1 MAITRKARVPM
12 AEQIRL
18 INECRK
24 SGMTD
29 ADWCRENDIAVS
41 TFYNWVSRCRKAAA
55 DQIPAPN
62 YGHLEAPRP
71 KQDVVPI
78 GIVPAQLPEQH
89 TASQMK
95 QMYLDNSH
103 TIEVTMKDVTVRI
116 SNDADPILLTRT
128 LRLIRETSC

>member
-1 MAITRKARVPM
+1 MAGTRKARVPM

-18 INECRK
+18 INECRQ

-41 TFYNWVSRCRKAAA
+41 TFYNWVSRCRKTAA

-62 YGHLEAPRP
+62 YGHLEIPRP

-78 GIVPAQLPEQH
+78 DIVPDHILEQH
-89 TASQMK
+89 AASQM
-95 QMYLDNSH
+95 QNSHLDNSH
-103 TIEVTMKDVTVRI
+103 T
-116 SNDADPILLTRT
+116 LT
-128 LRLIRETSC
+128 

>member
-1 MAITRKARVPM
+1 MAGTRKARVPM

-18 INECRK
+18 INECRQ

-29 ADWCRENDIAVS
+29 AEWCRENDIAVS

-55 DQIPAPN
+55 EQIPAPN
-62 YGHLEAPRP
+62 YGHHADPLP

-78 GIVPAQLPEQH
+78 DIVPDHLPEQH
-89 TASQMK
+89 AASQMQ

-103 TIEVTMKDVTVRI
+103 TIEVTMKDVIIRI
-116 SNDADPILLTRT
+116 SNDADPVLLTRT

>member
-1 MAITRKARVPM
+1 MAVARKARVPM
-12 AEQIRL
+12 TEQFRL
-18 INECRK
+18 INECCQN
-24 SGMTD
+24 SMTD
-29 ADWCRENDIAVS
+29 ADWCRENGIAVS

-62 YGHLEAPRP
+62 YGHCEIPHS

-78 GIVPAQLPEQH
+78 DIVSDHLPERH
-89 TASQMK
+89 TASQMH
-95 QMYLDNSH
+95 QTNLDNSH
-103 TIEVTMKDVTVRI
+103 TIEVSMNDVTIRI

>member
-1 MAITRKARVPM
+1 MAGTRKARVPT

-18 INECRK
+18 INECRQ

-29 ADWCRENDIAVS
+29 AEWCRENDIAVS

-55 DQIPAPN
+55 EQIPAPN
-62 YGHLEAPRP
+62 YGHHADPLP

-78 GIVPAQLPEQH
+78 DIVPDHLPEQH
-89 TASQMK
+89 AASQMQ

-103 TIEVTMKDVTVRI
+103 TIEVTMKDVIIRI
-116 SNDADPILLTRT
+116 SNDADPVLLTRT

>member
-1 MAITRKARVPM
+1 MTATRKARVPM

-18 INECRK
+18 INECRQ

-55 DQIPAPN
+55 DQIPAAN
-62 YGHLEAPRP
+62 YGHLEVPRP

-78 GIVPAQLPEQH
+78 DIVPEQH
-89 TASQMK
+89 TASQMLNSN
-95 QMYLDNSH
+95 LDNSH
-103 TIEVTMKDVTVRI
+103 TIEVSMNDVTIRI
-116 SNDADPILLTRT
+116 SNDADPVLLTKT
-128 LRLIRETSC
+128 FRLIRETSC